1 MRWQKRIVRLGVN
14 AALAFMLLP
23 EFAPVAAGLR
33 VHPVTFRVGP
43 NPSAIVAVDINGD
56 KWPEI
61 ITADRGT
68 LSDLREERPAN
79 DELSLL
85 IGQGDLKY
93 QKHHPSLKTDFGPYA
108 IAVANIDAHRWP
120 DILVANFHATRR
132 RDVSLFLNLQEEG
145 IYKPVY
151 FEVPGEALT
160 YARQVDGDGTPIF
173 HTPGLT
179 SIQVGDTNKDGLR
192 DVVAVGWGS
201 DSLIT
206 LAGDSEALLLPP
218 KATPLRGGPF
228 SLVLVDINHDKIL
241 DVAVTLMASNEIA
254 VLRGDGHGGFEE
266 VQRFASRGR
275 LPHRLESADINQDG
289 QEDLVVSHKYTD
301 DSIMIFYGAGDFS
314 FPVSQEILLGPD
326 RDVLEH
332 EIRDITIGDFNQD
345 GFPDIAA
352 ACFESAQVITLITDN
367 SKNKSFLEFQRAS
380 HTFKDGKPRAL
391 DTADLNLDEKDDIV
405 VALWGLNEV
414 GILLNQ

>member
-1 MRWQKRIVRLGVN
+1 MNWKHRTILAGVGAV
-14 AALAFMLLP
+14 AATLLCSS
-23 EFAPVAAGLR
+23 FTPVSAGLR
-33 VHPVTFRVGP
+33 VRPETFRVGP
-43 NPSAIVAVDINGD
+43 NPSAIIAADLNGD
-56 KWPEI
+56 SWPEI

-120 DILVANFHATRR
+120 DILVASFHATRR

-151 FEVPGEALT
+151 IEVPGEPLT

-173 HTPGLT
+173 HKPGLT
-179 SIQVGDTNKDGLR
+179 SIQVGDIDRDGLR
-192 DVVAVGWGS
+192 DAVAVGWGS

-206 LAGDSEALLLPP
+206 LQGDPEALLLPP
-218 KATPLRGGPF
+218 KSVPLRGGPF

-241 DVAVTLMASNEIA
+241 DVAVTLMASNEVA
-254 VLRGDGHGGFEE
+254 VLRGDGKGGFEE

-275 LPHRLESADINQDG
+275 LPHRMESADINQDG
-289 QEDLVVSHKYTD
+289 QEDLVISHKYTD

-391 DTADLNLDEKDDIV
+391 DTTDLNQDGKDDVV